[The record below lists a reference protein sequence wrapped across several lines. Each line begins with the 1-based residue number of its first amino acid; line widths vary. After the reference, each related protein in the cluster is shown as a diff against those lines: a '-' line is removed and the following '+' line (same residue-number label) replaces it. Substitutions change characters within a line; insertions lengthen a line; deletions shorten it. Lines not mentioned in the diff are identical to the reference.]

1 MGDKDHS
8 YKLLFSHPEMVRDLL
23 RGFVLEEWV
32 NDLDFS
38 TLERVNGSYVS
49 DDLRDREDDVVWRVR
64 FGAKWLYVYLLLEF
78 QSTVDRFMALRIM
91 TYVGLLYQD
100 LVRAKQLTEG
110 GLLPPVLPVV
120 LYNGERRWNAAVD
133 MGR

>member
-23 RGFVLEEWV
+23 QGFVLEEWV

-38 TLERVNGSYVS
+38 TLERVNGSYVA

-64 FGAKWLYVYLLLEF
+64 FGGKWLYVYLLLEF

-110 GLLPPVLPVV
+110 G
-120 LYNGERRWNAAVD
+120 
-133 MGR
+133 